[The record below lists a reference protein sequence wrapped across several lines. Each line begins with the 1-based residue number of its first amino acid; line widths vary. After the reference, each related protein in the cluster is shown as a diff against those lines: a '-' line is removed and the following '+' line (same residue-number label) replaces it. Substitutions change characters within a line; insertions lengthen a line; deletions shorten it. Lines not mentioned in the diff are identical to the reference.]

1 MNKEKLG
8 EQIGLGSEKIVYQD
22 RNDPDK
28 VIGVF
33 EEWEK
38 KTPNQMKAMFYLTK
52 ILHLLLPKNIPDMH
66 WAGSESR
73 AYQSDKVEHDDRHK
87 VLNSGMSGT
96 VNLPIEEI
104 EKSIEDDSAVRELQK
119 ELEKL
124 GIKSLD
130 YAPVNYSMD
139 SKGNILY
146 LDTFYVWKKKTDG
159 ELKLFCDFDKLG
171 LAFDS
176 LSEEDK
182 IKANKYLMRLKELYE
197 QEKNVAKSN

>member
-1 MNKEKLG
+1 MTTEKLG

-22 RNDPDK
+22 RNNPDK

-38 KTPNQMKAMFYLTK
+38 KTPNQMKGMFYLTK

-73 AYQSDKVEHDDRHK
+73 AYQSTKVEHDDRHK
-87 VLNSGMSGT
+87 VLNSGMSG
-96 VNLPIEEI
+96 VANISREEV
-104 EKSIEDDSAVRELQK
+104 EESIEDDSNVRDLQK

-130 YAPVNYSMD
+130 YAPVNYSSD
-139 SKGNILY
+139 SEGNILY
-146 LDTFYVWKKKTDG
+146 LDTFYVWKKRNDG
-159 ELKLFCDFDKLG
+159 GLKLFCDFDKLES
-171 LAFDS
+171 AFAQ
-176 LSEEDK
+176 LSGADRA
-182 IKANKYLMRLKELYE
+182 KAEKYLSRLKKLYE
-197 QEKNVAKSN
+197 EESNPK